1 MAFARAVAARF
12 DIDNLLYLITF
23 AERFGSS
30 RLMIN
35 ILMSNYN
42 ILVARLDISFLVSC
56 TSFLAPR
63 DVVETT
69 IYLQLTL
76 HYNYGFY
83 SGD

>member
-1 MAFARAVAARF
+1 
-12 DIDNLLYLITF
+12 
-23 AERFGSS
+23 
-30 RLMIN
+30 
-35 ILMSNYN
+35 MSNYN

-56 TSFLAPR
+56 TSSLAPR
-63 DVVETT
+63 DVVETTIYLQLTLHYNDVVETT

>member
-1 MAFARAVAARF
+1 
-12 DIDNLLYLITF
+12 
-23 AERFGSS
+23 
-30 RLMIN
+30 
-35 ILMSNYN
+35 MSNYN

-56 TSFLAPR
+56 TSSLAPR

-83 SGD
+83 SSNSDS

>member
-1 MAFARAVAARF
+1 
-12 DIDNLLYLITF
+12 
-23 AERFGSS
+23 
-30 RLMIN
+30 
-35 ILMSNYN
+35 MSNYN

-56 TSFLAPR
+56 TSSLAPR

-83 SGD
+83 SGDSDS